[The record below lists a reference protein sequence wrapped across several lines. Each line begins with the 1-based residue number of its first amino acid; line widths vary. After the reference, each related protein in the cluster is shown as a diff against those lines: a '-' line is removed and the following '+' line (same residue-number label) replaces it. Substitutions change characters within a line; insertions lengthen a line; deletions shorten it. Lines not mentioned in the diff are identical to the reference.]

1 MEKRPSTEPQ
11 NHEKPGSASDHNN
24 SMITAVSAD
33 RDTEKSSSPVT
44 SPMIH
49 RREIMGVNKNA
60 DTRFN
65 EAVSSKSKGLISLMN
80 EIVQMT
86 ELKDQTLQNFVD
98 EQGGNI
104 QKKKFDWRALVE
116 MSESVFNDY
125 SKDMENI
132 TKEFDELNKVRL
144 YP

>member
-60 DTRFN
+60 ETRFN
-65 EAVSSKSKGLISLMN
+65 DAVSSKSKELISLMN

-98 EQGGNI
+98 EQGNI
-104 QKKKFDWRALVE
+104 QKKKFDWRAFVE
-116 MSESVFNDY
+116 MSEAIFNEY

>member
-1 MEKRPSTEPQ
+1 
-11 NHEKPGSASDHNN
+11 
-24 SMITAVSAD
+24 
-33 RDTEKSSSPVT
+33 
-44 SPMIH
+44 
-49 RREIMGVNKNA
+49 
-60 DTRFN
+60 
-65 EAVSSKSKGLISLMN
+65 MN

-86 ELKDQTLQNFVD
+86 ELKDQTLQIFVD

-116 MSESVFNDY
+116 MSESIFNDY
-125 SKDMENI
+125 SKDMEII